1 MMRRLL
7 LFVLLFTYNTL
18 DAQDTVAVKFAIDRL
33 EKALV
38 EKDSVIVK
46 SLLHNKA
53 LFGHSNGWVQSKDE
67 VIRDMNS
74 GYLQYIVINRQSI
87 SIKVDGK
94 FAVVKEWME
103 VTGNKGGADFKIKL
117 FVLQQWIRT
126 KKGWQ
131 LWIRQSA
138 KQT

>member
-1 MMRRLL
+1 MRRFFLFILL
-7 LFVLLFTYNTL
+7 LTYTALN
-18 DAQDTVAVKFAIDRL
+18 AQDTVAVKQAVDRL

-38 EKDSVIVK
+38 EKDSAVVK

-53 LFGHSNGWVQSKDE
+53 LFGHSNGWVQNKEE

-74 GYLQYIVINRQSI
+74 GYLRYQMIERQSI

-94 FAVVKEWME
+94 FAVLKEWME
-103 VTGNKGGADFKIKL
+103 VTGNKGGTDFRVKL
-117 FVLQQWIRT
+117 FVLQQWIKT

-138 KQT
+138 KQG

>member
-1 MMRRLL
+1 MRT
-7 LFVLLFTYNTL
+7 LFMFILFFTCGSL
-18 DAQDTVAVKFAIDRL
+18 IAQDTSAVKLAVDRL

-38 EKDSVIVK
+38 EKDSSVVK

-53 LFGHSNGWVQSKDE
+53 LFGHSNGWVQNKDE

-74 GYLQYIVINRQSI
+74 GYLRYQMIERQSV

-94 FAVVKEWME
+94 FAVAKEWME
-103 VTGNKGGADFKIKL
+103 VTGNKGGTDFKIKL
-117 FVLQQWIRT
+117 FVLQQWIKT

-138 KQT
+138 KQG

>member
-1 MMRRLL
+1 MRT
-7 LFVLLFTYNTL
+7 LFMFILFFTCGSL
-18 DAQDTVAVKFAIDRL
+18 IAQDTTAVKLAVDRL

-38 EKDSVIVK
+38 EKDSSVVK
-46 SLLHNKA
+46 SLLHNKV
-53 LFGHSNGWVQSKDE
+53 LFGHSNGWVQNKDE

-74 GYLQYIVINRQSI
+74 GYLRYHMIERQSV

-94 FAVVKEWME
+94 FAVAKEWME
-103 VTGNKGGADFKIKL
+103 VTGNKGGTDFKIKL
-117 FVLQQWIRT
+117 FVLQQWIKT

-138 KQT
+138 KQG

>member
-1 MMRRLL
+1 MRILF
-7 LFVLLFTYNTL
+7 LFVLFFTYTAL
-18 DAQDTVAVKFAIDRL
+18 QAQDTVAVKQAIDRL
-33 EKALV
+33 EKGLV
-38 EKDSVIVK
+38 EKDSAAVK
-46 SLLHNKA
+46 SLLHEKA
-53 LFGHSNGWVQSKDE
+53 LFGHSNGWVQNKDE

-74 GYLQYIVINRQSI
+74 GYLRYLVIDRQSI

-94 FAVVKEWME
+94 FAVLKEWME
-103 VTGNKGGADFKIKL
+103 VTGIKDGTNFKVKL

-138 KQT
+138 KQA